1 MIIIGDSGVGKT
13 SLLEAFHYRKI
24 SKSAK
29 PTIGAEFTKRKV
41 TLESGAEVS
50 LQIWDTAGQERF
62 QSLCTS
68 FYRGTD
74 CCVLVFDL
82 SAPESYENLDS
93 WRVLFQQTTGDEA
106 QDIPIILVGNKSAK
120 QHQIDPELVKQE
132 WVDTKKC
139 RMYIQASA
147 LKLHNID
154 GLFLKVGQLGFD
166 FYSSQKLGTMSHTM
180 INVQNL
186 RKKKDATGAA
196 LELNTPNKTPIK
208 KLSMISNRN
217 SRDQCAC

>member
-1 MIIIGDSGVGKT
+1 M
-13 SLLEAFHYRKI
+13 
-24 SKSAK
+24 
-29 PTIGAEFTKRKV
+29 
-41 TLESGAEVS
+41 
-50 LQIWDTAGQERF
+50 
-62 QSLCTS
+62 
-68 FYRGTD
+68 
-74 CCVLVFDL
+74 
-82 SAPESYENLDS
+82 
-93 WRVLFQQTTGDEA
+93 
-106 QDIPIILVGNKSAK
+106 
-120 QHQIDPELVKQE
+120 
-132 WVDTKKC
+132 
-139 RMYIQASA
+139 
-147 LKLHNID
+147 KLHNID